1 MELKINGQNADVTLE
16 NEKTI
21 GDVLKAF
28 EEEAAKNNAATIG
41 ITIDGRK
48 ILAEDFD
55 DACLMELKD
64 DTVIELEVISEPEIK
79 DSFKQCSTIFES
91 LSEKLENISIYL
103 QSGKDEQAHAIIT
116 ELANAVDVFCRTAT
130 FSALFPDTYRS
141 ILIDGKEIG
150 DFFKEF
156 APLLS
161 DCEQALE
168 SNDTVTTGDIAEY
181 EISPRLRKLSQS
193 VNNVLK

>member
-21 GDVLKAF
+21 GEVLKAF

-41 ITIDGRK
+41 ITINGKK

-55 DACLMELKD
+55 SACLMELKD

-79 DSFKQCSTIFES
+79 DSFIHCGTSFET

-116 ELANAVDVFCRTAT
+116 ELANAIDVFCRTAT
-130 FSALFPDTYRS
+130 FSALFPDTYKS
-141 ILIDGKEIG
+141 IQIDGKEMG
-150 DFFKEF
+150 EFFKDF

-161 DCEQALE
+161 DFEQALE

-193 VNNVLK
+193 VKNVLK